1 MKICGVPSC
10 TASIAR
16 AFSLPSFLTLP
27 STLFPPRLSRT
38 LYISLSRSLRDEAF
52 VARSRCDAVRRC
64 AVRALREKAPSA
76 RAHICIHR
84 GGMSAER
91 VSRSPV
97 GAAARWRPRVRSGDG
112 ENAAYPSVL
121 SRFGRFVGP
130 AIYGRIR
137 SGSLYCCLLRVGPA
151 RALFH
156 QLPRFN
162 SPFSPPITRYQAE
175 MAIYFTGLAL
185 RRRVKGN

>member
-16 AFSLPSFLTLP
+16 FLSSLLPHPAFLALSVPALSHSLYFSLAL
-27 STLFPPRLSRT
+27 
-38 LYISLSRSLRDEAF
+38 SLRDEAF
-52 VARSRCDAVRRC
+52 VARSRCDEVRWC
-64 AVRALREKAPSA
+64 AARALREKAPWHRRASA

-84 GGMSAER
+84 GGMSAAC

-137 SGSLYCCLLRVGPA
+137 SGSVLRCPLRVGPA

-156 QLPRFN
+156 APSLQFPLFPRP
-162 SPFSPPITRYQAE
+162 SPYALSPCPPPGIKQ
-175 MAIYFTGLAL
+175 
-185 RRRVKGN
+185 K